1 MSLFSK
7 TKKYRKPSRD
17 IDEKVKLLNKEL
29 EKTGLVVEAGPA
41 NSTSGVYNTY
51 IYHPEAEE
59 EESVVPDP
67 TGFRNTNPSGP
78 AANASDI
85 DPSDS
90 STWATGGQGMNDL
103 INPNALDVSN
113 GDNVTDQPV
122 VDTPD
127 LTGFKPLRS
136 DQNNP
141 DSAMNKYGGIART
154 SLLGVWGTST
164 GIIGQGNKFE
174 SVLAAFGWPTGPD
187 VPSGSP
193 DYPSD
198 RSMGGF
204 YRMDDDKTY
213 SARLKMRA
221 HMDSLPENQLW
232 VPYKCWMP
240 FNSYGFGQTW
250 TQYKANASNIW
261 REDGYAYV
269 QVSVYAGPGKYKS
282 QESVPPYH
290 EILNRYN
297 LGDGG
302 YYPGDVGGF
311 LAWLRDRL
319 ELSDEGWRKLEDE
332 LAFWGGGQK
341 EPNWP
346 KPGTLSGNRIRSEA
360 GYAQDGHYPGG
371 PEAFKDKYGY
381 TPQEAIDA
389 YNNGGT
395 PQSSTGGGDFNIAS
409 NRGSNRGKDYDSR
422 TGETKGITTDSDWG
436 KKMRDAV
443 YGTGNI
449 QAKKKGKTKTWTLS
463 YEPEGTLIKEGWAS
477 PEHVNVDQDEK
488 KRWFNPKEIHPEYPR
503 EEPPEIVNGYSEKMF
518 PKLDTPIPYIKV
530 KRKDLIRA
538 HKLKKHE
545 AQEYV
550 DLVNKLN
557 DYIKRNPHRLAYI
570 RERYPKSDPRLAELN
585 YKMDMQIAASDEYLD
600 KQFPENQ
607 RLFNKLVKATKRSIK
622 LTDPKTYKDKK
633 GKMTSYKK
641 LLRVDYVISEYS
653 PEERDVK
660 NRKIGYGGKKKS
672 AGRFFRKPKKKSNGD
687 ILKDKMAILDKEMKK
702 TMPDQ

>member
-29 EKTGLVVEAGPA
+29 EKTGLIVEVGPA
-41 NSTSGVYNTY
+41 NSTKQVYNTY

-59 EESVVPDP
+59 EESIVPDP
-67 TGFRNTNPSGP
+67 TGFRDTDPNGV
-78 AANASDI
+78 ADNASDI

-90 STWATGGQGMNDL
+90 STWATGGQGMDDL

-122 VDTPD
+122 VATPD

-141 DSAMNKYGGIART
+141 DSSMNKYGGIART

-164 GIIGQGNKFE
+164 GIIAQGNKFE
-174 SVLAAFGWPTGPD
+174 TVLAAFGWPTGPD

-198 RSMGGF
+198 RRMGGF
-204 YRMDDDKTY
+204 YRMDDNATY
-213 SARLKMRA
+213 SARLSMKDYMN
-221 HMDSLPENQLW
+221 DLPENQLW
-232 VPYKCWMP
+232 VPYKCWVQ

-250 TQYKANASNIW
+250 TQYKANPNNIW

-269 QVSVYAGPGKYKS
+269 QVMVYAGPGKYKS

-290 EILNRYN
+290 EVLNRYN

-319 ELSDEGWRKLEDE
+319 ELSDEGWRRLEDE
-332 LAFWGGGQK
+332 LAFGIFSGDGKGGVKINSGDMQQYNWYKNTGDESYIPAGADRDALEKEWQKKYGNQSSGEFGSGEQVATNYNDLKGWEKDILQNGLNVRSGSSWERELRRLKQMYPGFTPRVDKGGG
-341 EPNWP
+341 N
-346 KPGTLSGNRIRSEA
+346 THVA
-360 GYAQDGHYPGG
+360 H
-371 PEAFKDKYGY
+371 
-381 TPQEAIDA
+381 
-389 YNNGGT
+389 
-395 PQSSTGGGDFNIAS
+395 
-409 NRGSNRGKDYDSR
+409 
-422 TGETKGITTDSDWG
+422 
-436 KKMRDAV
+436 
-443 YGTGNI
+443 
-449 QAKKKGKTKTWTLS
+449 
-463 YEPEGTLIKEGWAS
+463 YEPQGELIKEGWAS
-477 PEHVNVDQDEK
+477 PEHVNVDKNEK

-503 EEPPEIVNGYSEKMF
+503 EEPPEIINGYSEKMF

-607 RLFNKLVKATKRSIK
+607 RLYNKLVKATKRSIK

-653 PEERDVK
+653 PEERDIK
-660 NRKIGYGGKKKS
+660 NRKIGYVGKKKS
-672 AGRFFRKPKKKSNGD
+672 AGRFFKKSKKKSKDD

>member
-1 MSLFSK
+1 
-7 TKKYRKPSRD
+7 
-17 IDEKVKLLNKEL
+17 
-29 EKTGLVVEAGPA
+29 
-41 NSTSGVYNTY
+41 
-51 IYHPEAEE
+51 
-59 EESVVPDP
+59 
-67 TGFRNTNPSGP
+67 
-78 AANASDI
+78 
-85 DPSDS
+85 
-90 STWATGGQGMNDL
+90 
-103 INPNALDVSN
+103 
-113 GDNVTDQPV
+113 
-122 VDTPD
+122 
-127 LTGFKPLRS
+127 
-136 DQNNP
+136 
-141 DSAMNKYGGIART
+141 
-154 SLLGVWGTST
+154 
-164 GIIGQGNKFE
+164 
-174 SVLAAFGWPTGPD
+174 
-187 VPSGSP
+187 
-193 DYPSD
+193 
-198 RSMGGF
+198 
-204 YRMDDDKTY
+204 
-213 SARLKMRA
+213 
-221 HMDSLPENQLW
+221 
-232 VPYKCWMP
+232 MP

-250 TQYKANASNIW
+250 TEYKSKPWNIW

-290 EILNRYN
+290 EVLNRYN

-319 ELSDEGWRKLEDE
+319 ELSDEGWRRLEDE
-332 LAFWGGGQK
+332 LRAGGLPYGTPGADDPFGDWDDDLSDDDLLDDSDFDMSEWEFANYVKDQGLGNEDDIAK
-341 EPNWP
+341 MPDYVRDSIKRQYKGGKDYTIEDKKNIINWQQ
-346 KPGTLSGNRIRSEA
+346 RIRV
-360 GYAQDGHYPGG
+360 
-371 PEAFKDKYGY
+371 
-381 TPQEAIDA
+381 
-389 YNNGGT
+389 
-395 PQSSTGGGDFNIAS
+395 STGGN
-409 NRGSNRGKDYDSR
+409 
-422 TGETKGITTDSDWG
+422 TDV
-436 KKMRDAV
+436 AH
-443 YGTGNI
+443 
-449 QAKKKGKTKTWTLS
+449 
-463 YEPEGTLIKEGWAS
+463 YEPQGELIKEGWAS
-477 PEHVNVDQDEK
+477 PEHVNVDKNEK

-585 YKMDMQIAASDEYLD
+585 FKMDMQIAASDEYLD

-607 RLFNKLVKATKRSIK
+607 RLYNKLVKATKRSIK

-672 AGRFFRKPKKKSNGD
+672 AGRFFKKPKKKSKDD

>member
-17 IDEKVKLLNKEL
+17 IDEKVKSLNKEL
-29 EKTGLVVEAGPA
+29 EKTGLIVEVGPA
-41 NSTSGVYNTY
+41 NSTKQVYNTY
-51 IYHPEAEE
+51 IYHPETEE

-90 STWATGGQGMNDL
+90 STWATGGQGMDDL

-122 VDTPD
+122 VATPD

-136 DQNNP
+136 DPNNP
-141 DSAMNKYGGIART
+141 DSSMNKYGGIART
-154 SLLGVWGTST
+154 GLLGVWGTST
-164 GIIGQGNKFE
+164 GIIAQGNKFE
-174 SVLAAFGWPTGPD
+174 TVLAAFGWPTGPD
-187 VPSGSP
+187 APSGSP

-198 RSMGGF
+198 RKYGGF

-213 SARLKMRA
+213 SARLSMKDYMN
-221 HMDSLPENQLW
+221 DLPENQLW
-232 VPYKCWMP
+232 VPYKCWIL

-250 TQYKANASNIW
+250 TQYKANPNNIW
-261 REDGYAYV
+261 REDGHAYV
-269 QVSVYAGPGKYKS
+269 QVVVYAGPGKYKS

-290 EILNRYN
+290 EIINRYN
-297 LGDGG
+297 LGDAG

-319 ELSDEGWRKLEDE
+319 ELSDQGWRMLEDE
-332 LAFWGGGQK
+332 LRAGGL
-341 EPNWP
+341 P
-346 KPGTLSGNRIRSEA
+346 
-360 GYAQDGHYPGG
+360 Y
-371 PEAFKDKYGY
+371 
-381 TPQEAIDA
+381 
-389 YNNGGT
+389 GT
-395 PQSSTGGGDFNIAS
+395 PGADDPFGDWDDDLSDDDLLDDSDFDMSDWEFAQGGKFPKDDGS
-409 NRGSNRGKDYDSR
+409 GRGSNRGRHGSD
-422 TGETKGITTDSDWG
+422 GPITTDSDFG
-436 KKMRDAV
+436 QRMRDAV
-443 YGTGNI
+443 LGGNI
-449 QAKKKGKTKTWTLS
+449 QAKKGKTKGKKKS
-463 YEPEGTLIKEGWAS
+463 KSQVAHYEPQGELIKEGWAS
-477 PEHVNVDQDEK
+477 PEHVNVDKDEK

-503 EEPPEIVNGYSEKMF
+503 EEPPEIINGYSEKMF

-557 DYIKRNPHRLAYI
+557 EYIKRNPHRLAYI

-585 YKMDMQIAASDEYLD
+585 FKMDMQIAASDEYLD

-607 RLFNKLVKATKRSIK
+607 RLYNKLVKATKRSIK

-653 PEERDVK
+653 PEERDIK

-672 AGRFFRKPKKKSNGD
+672 AGRFFKKSKKKSKDD